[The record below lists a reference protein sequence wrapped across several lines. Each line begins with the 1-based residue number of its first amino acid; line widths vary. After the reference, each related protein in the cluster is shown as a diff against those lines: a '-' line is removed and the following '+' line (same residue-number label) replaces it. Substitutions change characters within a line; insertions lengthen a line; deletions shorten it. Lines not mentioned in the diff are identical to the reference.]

1 MDKFSLFKSMKF
13 KNFFKD
19 NTNTLISCL
28 GAFLCIFFIS
38 YFNSIDATNIWLIP
52 PFGASL
58 VLVMA
63 VHDSPLAQ
71 PRNVFFGHILSAS
84 SGVLMFYLL
93 GNSPIS
99 ISLALSFAILLMII
113 TKTIHPP
120 AGANPIIAI
129 LGAKTIEFVIMPVAI
144 GALFIV
150 IFAFVYNKIL
160 KR

>member
-1 MDKFSLFKSMKF
+1 MKF
-13 KNFFKD
+13 KNLLK
-19 NTNTLISCL
+19 NYQNVLISSL
-28 GAFLCIFFIS
+28 GAFLCIFLIA
-38 YFNSIDATNIWLIP
+38 YFNSFDETNIWLIP

-84 SGVLMFYLL
+84 SGVFLFYLL

-99 ISLALSFAILLMII
+99 ISLALSLAIILMMI

-129 LGAKTIEFVIMPVAI
+129 LGAKSFEFVIMPVAT

-150 IFAFVYNKIL
+150 IFAFVYNKIW

>member
-1 MDKFSLFKSMKF
+1 MKF
-13 KNFFKD
+13 KNLFK
-19 NTNTLISCL
+19 NYQSVLISSL
-28 GAFLCIFFIS
+28 GAFLCIFLIA
-38 YFNSIDATNIWLIP
+38 YFNSVDETNIWLIP

-84 SGVLMFYLL
+84 SGVFLFYLL

-99 ISLALSFAILLMII
+99 ISLALSLAIILMMI

-129 LGAKTIEFVIMPVAI
+129 LGAKSFEFVIMPVAT

-150 IFAFVYNKIL
+150 IFAFVYNKIW

>member
-1 MDKFSLFKSMKF
+1 MKF
-13 KNFFKD
+13 KNLLK
-19 NTNTLISCL
+19 NYQNILISSL
-28 GAFLCIFFIS
+28 GAFLCMFLIA
-38 YFNSIDATNIWLIP
+38 YFNSVDETNIWLIP

-58 VLVMA
+58 VLVMS
-63 VHDSPLAQ
+63 VNDSPLAQ

-84 SGVLMFYLL
+84 SGVFLYYLL

-99 ISLALSFAILLMII
+99 ISLALSLAIILMMI

-129 LGAKTIEFVIMPVAI
+129 LGAKSFEFVIMPGAT

-150 IFAFVYNKIL
+150 IFAFVYNKIW

>member
-1 MDKFSLFKSMKF
+1 MKF
-13 KNFFKD
+13 KNLLKNYQNVF
-19 NTNTLISCL
+19 ISSL
-28 GAFLCIFFIS
+28 GAFLCIFLIA
-38 YFNSIDATNIWLIP
+38 YFNSVDETNIWLIP

-84 SGVLMFYLL
+84 SGVFLFYLL

-99 ISLALSFAILLMII
+99 ISLALSLAIILMMI

-129 LGAKTIEFVIMPVAI
+129 LGAKSFEFVIMPVAT

-150 IFAFVYNKIL
+150 IFAFVYNKIW

>member
-1 MDKFSLFKSMKF
+1 MKF
-13 KNFFKD
+13 KNLLK
-19 NTNTLISCL
+19 NYQNILISSF
-28 GAFLCIFFIS
+28 GAFLCMFLIA
-38 YFNSIDATNIWLIP
+38 YFNSVDETNIWLIP

-58 VLVMA
+58 VLVMS

-84 SGVLMFYLL
+84 SGVFLFYLL

-99 ISLALSFAILLMII
+99 ISLALSLAIILMMI

-129 LGAKTIEFVIMPVAI
+129 LGAKSFEFVIMPVAT

-150 IFAFVYNKIL
+150 IFAFVYNKIW

>member
-1 MDKFSLFKSMKF
+1 MKL
-13 KNFFKD
+13 KNLLK
-19 NTNTLISCL
+19 NYQNVLISSL
-28 GAFLCIFFIS
+28 GAFLCIFLIA
-38 YFNSIDATNIWLIP
+38 YFNSVDETNIWLIP

-84 SGVLMFYLL
+84 SGVFLFYLL

-99 ISLALSFAILLMII
+99 ISLALSLAIILMMI

-129 LGAKTIEFVIMPVAI
+129 LGAKSFEFVIMPVAT

-150 IFAFVYNKIL
+150 IFAFVYNKIW

>member
-1 MDKFSLFKSMKF
+1 MKF

-28 GAFLCIFFIS
+28 GAFLCIFFIA
-38 YFNSIDATNIWLIP
+38 YFNSIDETNIWLIP

-99 ISLALSFAILLMII
+99 ISLALSFAIFLMII

-129 LGAKTIEFVIMPVAI
+129 LGAKTIEFVIMPVAT

-150 IFAFVYNKIL
+150 IFAFAYNKIL

>member
-1 MDKFSLFKSMKF
+1 MKF
-13 KNFFKD
+13 KNLLK
-19 NTNTLISCL
+19 NYQNILISSL
-28 GAFLCIFFIS
+28 GAFLCLFLIA
-38 YFNSIDATNIWLIP
+38 YFNSVDETNIWLIP

-58 VLVMA
+58 VLVMS
-63 VHDSPLAQ
+63 VNDSPLAQ

-84 SGVLMFYLL
+84 SGVFLFYLL

-99 ISLALSFAILLMII
+99 ISLALSLAIILMMI

-129 LGAKTIEFVIMPVAI
+129 LGAKSFEFVIMPVAT

-150 IFAFVYNKIL
+150 IFAFIYNKIW

>member
-1 MDKFSLFKSMKF
+1 MKF
-13 KNFFKD
+13 KNLLK
-19 NTNTLISCL
+19 NYQNVLISSL
-28 GAFLCIFFIS
+28 GAFLCIFLIA
-38 YFNSIDATNIWLIP
+38 YFNSVDETNIWLIP

-84 SGVLMFYLL
+84 SGVFLFYLL

-99 ISLALSFAILLMII
+99 ISLALSLAIILMMI

-129 LGAKTIEFVIMPVAI
+129 LGAKSFEFVIMPVAT

-150 IFAFVYNKIL
+150 IFAVIYNKIW

>member
-1 MDKFSLFKSMKF
+1 MKF

-28 GAFLCIFFIS
+28 GAFLCIFSIS
-38 YFNSIDATNIWLIP
+38 YINSIDETNIWLIP

-71 PRNVFFGHILSAS
+71 PRNVFFGHIISAS

-99 ISLALSFAILLMII
+99 ISLALSFAIFMMII

-129 LGAKTIEFVIMPVAI
+129 LGAKTIEFVIMPVAT

>member
-1 MDKFSLFKSMKF
+1 MKF

-38 YFNSIDATNIWLIP
+38 YFHSIDETNIWLIP

-93 GNSPIS
+93 GNSSIS
-99 ISLALSFAILLMII
+99 ISLALSFAIFLMII

-129 LGAKTIEFVIMPVAI
+129 LGAKTIEFVIMPVAT

>member
-1 MDKFSLFKSMKF
+1 MKF
-13 KNFFKD
+13 KNLFK
-19 NTNTLISCL
+19 NYQSILISSL
-28 GAFLCIFFIS
+28 GAFLCIFLIA
-38 YFNSIDATNIWLIP
+38 YFNSVDETNIWLIP

-84 SGVLMFYLL
+84 SGVFLFYLL

-99 ISLALSFAILLMII
+99 ISLALSLAIILMMI

-129 LGAKTIEFVIMPVAI
+129 LGAKSFEFVIMPVAT

-150 IFAFVYNKIL
+150 IFAFVYNKIW

>member
-1 MDKFSLFKSMKF
+1 MKF
-13 KNFFKD
+13 KKFFKD

-38 YFNSIDATNIWLIP
+38 CLNSIDETNIWLIP

-99 ISLALSFAILLMII
+99 ISLALSFAIFLMII

-129 LGAKTIEFVIMPVAI
+129 LGAKTIEFVIMPVAT

>member
-1 MDKFSLFKSMKF
+1 MKF
-13 KNFFKD
+13 KNLLK
-19 NTNTLISCL
+19 NYQNVLISSL
-28 GAFLCIFFIS
+28 GAFLCIFLIA
-38 YFNSIDATNIWLIP
+38 YFNSVDETNIWLIP

-84 SGVLMFYLL
+84 SGVFLFYLL

-99 ISLALSFAILLMII
+99 ISLALSLAIILMMI

-129 LGAKTIEFVIMPVAI
+129 LGAKSFGFVIMPVAT

-150 IFAFVYNKIL
+150 IFAFVYNKIW

>member
-1 MDKFSLFKSMKF
+1 MKF
-13 KNFFKD
+13 KNLLK
-19 NTNTLISCL
+19 NYQNVLISSL
-28 GAFLCIFFIS
+28 GAFLCIFLIA
-38 YFNSIDATNIWLIP
+38 YFNSVDETNIWLIP

-58 VLVMA
+58 VLVMS
-63 VHDSPLAQ
+63 VNDSPLAQ

-84 SGVLMFYLL
+84 SGVFLFYLL

-99 ISLALSFAILLMII
+99 ISLALSLAIILMMI

-129 LGAKTIEFVIMPVAI
+129 LGAKSFEFVIMPVAT

-150 IFAFVYNKIL
+150 IFAFVYNKIW

>member
-1 MDKFSLFKSMKF
+1 MKF
-13 KNFFKD
+13 KNLLKTYQ
-19 NTNTLISCL
+19 NVLISSL
-28 GAFLCIFFIS
+28 GAFLCICLIA
-38 YFNSIDATNIWLIP
+38 YFNSVDETNIWLIP

-84 SGVLMFYLL
+84 SGVFLFYLL

-99 ISLALSFAILLMII
+99 ISLALSLAIILMMI

-120 AGANPIIAI
+120 AGANPTIAI
-129 LGAKTIEFVIMPVAI
+129 LGAKSFEFVIMPVAT

-150 IFAFVYNKIL
+150 IFAFVYNKIW

>member
-1 MDKFSLFKSMKF
+1 MKF
-13 KNFFKD
+13 KNLLK
-19 NTNTLISCL
+19 NYQNVLISSL
-28 GAFLCIFFIS
+28 GAFLCIFLIA
-38 YFNSIDATNIWLIP
+38 YFNSVDETNIWLIP

-58 VLVMA
+58 VLVMV

-84 SGVLMFYLL
+84 SGVLLFYLL

-99 ISLALSFAILLMII
+99 ISLALSFAIILMTI

-129 LGAKTIEFVIMPVAI
+129 LGAKSFEFVIMPVAT

-150 IFAFVYNKIL
+150 IFAFVYNKIW

>member
-1 MDKFSLFKSMKF
+1 MKF
-13 KNFFKD
+13 KNLLK
-19 NTNTLISCL
+19 NYQNIIISSL
-28 GAFLCIFFIS
+28 GAFLCMFLIA
-38 YFNSIDATNIWLIP
+38 YFNSVDETNIWLIP

-58 VLVMA
+58 VLVMS

-84 SGVLMFYLL
+84 SGVFLFYLL

-99 ISLALSFAILLMII
+99 ISLALSLAIILMMI

-129 LGAKTIEFVIMPVAI
+129 LGAKSFEFVIMPVAT

-150 IFAFVYNKIL
+150 IFAFIYNKIW

>member
-1 MDKFSLFKSMKF
+1 MKIF
-13 KNFFKD
+13 NEKIK
-19 NTNTLISCL
+19 TIVISSL
-28 GAFLCIFFIS
+28 GAFLCIYAIA
-38 YFNSIDATNIWLIP
+38 YLNLIDETNVWLIP

-63 VHDSPLAQ
+63 VHDSPLAS

-84 SGVLMFYLL
+84 SGVLMLYLF
-93 GNSPIS
+93 GNTPIS
-99 ISLALSFAILLMII
+99 ISLALSFAIFLMII

-129 LGAKTIEFVIMPVAI
+129 LGAKTIEFVIMPVAT

>member
-1 MDKFSLFKSMKF
+1 MKF
-13 KNFFKD
+13 KNLLK
-19 NTNTLISCL
+19 NYQNILISSL
-28 GAFLCIFFIS
+28 GAFLCMFLIA
-38 YFNSIDATNIWLIP
+38 YFNSVDETNIWLIP

-58 VLVMA
+58 VLVMS

-84 SGVLMFYLL
+84 SGVFLFYLL

-99 ISLALSFAILLMII
+99 ISLALSLAIILMMI

-129 LGAKTIEFVIMPVAI
+129 LGAKSFEFVIMPVAT

-150 IFAFVYNKIL
+150 IFAYIYNKIW

>member
-1 MDKFSLFKSMKF
+1 MKF
-13 KNFFKD
+13 KNLLK
-19 NTNTLISCL
+19 NYQNVLISSL
-28 GAFLCIFFIS
+28 GAFLCIFLIA
-38 YFNSIDATNIWLIP
+38 YFNSVDETNIWLIP

-84 SGVLMFYLL
+84 SGVFLFYLL

-99 ISLALSFAILLMII
+99 ISLALSLAIILMMI

-129 LGAKTIEFVIMPVAI
+129 LGAKSIEFVIMPVAT

-150 IFAFVYNKIL
+150 IFAFVYNKIW

>member
-1 MDKFSLFKSMKF
+1 MKF
-13 KNFFKD
+13 KNLFK
-19 NTNTLISCL
+19 NYQSVLISSL
-28 GAFLCIFFIS
+28 GAFLCIFLIA
-38 YFNSIDATNIWLIP
+38 YFNSVDETNIWLIP

-84 SGVLMFYLL
+84 SGVFLFYLL

-99 ISLALSFAILLMII
+99 ISLALSLAIILMMI

-129 LGAKTIEFVIMPVAI
+129 LGAKSFEFVIMPVAT

-150 IFAFVYNKIL
+150 IFAYIYNKIW